1 MKTLLLT
8 GCFDI
13 VHLGHIKIIQYA
25 KFISDEVIIAIDSDE
40 KVKTDKG
47 SNRPFNNQ
55 RDRQEFLESIK
66 GVDKVIIFFDED
78 DLERICKE
86 IKPNYRL
93 VGSDWMGKNIVGQ
106 QYCEKILYFDRI
118 AGYSTT
124 NILEGKYEIRI

>member
-13 VHLGHIKIIQYA
+13 VHLGHVKLIQYA

-40 KVKTDKG
+40 KVKKDKG
-47 SNRPFNNQ
+47 QSRPFNNQ

-66 GVDKVIIFFDED
+66 GVDKVIIFFDDE
-78 DLERICKE
+78 DLEKICKE

-93 VGSDWMGKNIVGQ
+93 VGSDWNGKKIIGGE
-106 QYCEKILYFDRI
+106 YCQNILYFDRI
-118 AGYSTT
+118 PGYSTT
-124 NILEGKYEIRI
+124 NILENRQ